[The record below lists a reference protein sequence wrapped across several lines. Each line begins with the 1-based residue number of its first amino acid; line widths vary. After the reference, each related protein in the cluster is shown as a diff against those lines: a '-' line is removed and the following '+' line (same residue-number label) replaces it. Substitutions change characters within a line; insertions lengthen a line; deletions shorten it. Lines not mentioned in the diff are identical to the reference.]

1 MAEIDKPTDRRRLL
15 RRMGTLA
22 AGAGVAGAVAATPA
36 RADDGQPVL
45 QGRENN
51 AGGTT
56 GINNLSPNSPTLELF
71 NRFEDGVGT
80 GGGGAGP
87 SLRLRPLGD
96 SLYDEAPAGSLSA
109 DRLGIPWVSIQAFQ
123 DPPMTF
129 SYQAHTDFNSNTTV
143 PVVPTRVVDTRN
155 AAGRARILNRSALD
169 SAGRLLKGQALHVD
183 LGDIAFFPDAVL
195 LNATVTGQTAAG
207 YLTVYAYGSAR
218 PGIATINYSP
228 NENLSNLVFTA
239 SGEGS
244 PSPDAAISVYTSQLT
259 HVVLDVV
266 GFVVSGGGV
275 NPDIMPG
282 TLARAGSAAATDTA
296 RRRQQEI
303 RKRKPTWK

>member
-1 MAEIDKPTDRRRLL
+1 
-15 RRMGTLA
+15 MGTLAAGA

-45 QGRENN
+45 QGRVNN

-56 GINNLSPNSPTLELF
+56 NITTHGPNHAALELS
-71 NRFEDGVGT
+71 NTFEDGVGT

-87 SLRLRPLGD
+87 SLRLKPLGD
-96 SLYDEAPAGSLSA
+96 SLYDEIPAGSLSA

-123 DPPMTF
+123 DPPATF

-143 PVVPTRVVDTRN
+143 PVVPTRVVDTRS
-155 AAGRARILNRSALD
+155 AAGRTRILNRTVLD
-169 SAGRLLKGQALHVD
+169 SAGRLLKGQTMYVD

-218 PGIATINYSP
+218 PGVASINYSP
-228 NENLSNLVFTA
+228 NENLSNFVFTT
-239 SGEGS
+239 SGEGW

-275 NPDIMPG
+275 NPEIVPG
-282 TLARAGSAAATDTA
+282 TLASAAAPTDAA

-303 RKRKPTWK
+303 RKRKPAWK